1 MSLRD
6 CDTREKKRSNGYM
19 PHPKFYTF
27 KSREEREHDQKTEGF
42 DRQGEKTTARPMALQ
57 KMVRMECYV
66 HPNQGMQSVPNIG
79 SVVVIPQGKTFIIES
94 KFYVVG

>member
-1 MSLRD
+1 
-6 CDTREKKRSNGYM
+6 M

-57 KMVRMECYV
+57 KMVRMELLCPSQPRDAIRSEYRV
-66 HPNQGMQSVPNIG
+66 SRRNPAGQNVYHR
-79 SVVVIPQGKTFIIES
+79 K
-94 KFYVVG
+94 

>member
-79 SVVVIPQGKTFIIES
+79 SVVVIPQS
-94 KFYVVG
+94 Y